1 MPVNGYEAVH
11 LASKWQPA
19 VRGALKAKT
28 SHCKS
33 LPEAENELLTKY
45 EAARKD
51 VELAHVAYE
60 RAKDKATF
68 DSAGV
73 AELFRSVYGGQLTQ
87 DRLCALVALSYSA
100 QLRVLSET
108 RSPLFAQRRPRA
120 RRVSE
125 GLKKICMVGVH
136 GWGEVVL
143 SETMTVEERCQFPIK
158 CLMCSRETR
167 FHCSE

>member
-1 MPVNGYEAVH
+1 M
-11 LASKWQPA
+11 
-19 VRGALKAKT
+19 
-28 SHCKS
+28 
-33 LPEAENELLTKY
+33 
-45 EAARKD
+45 
-51 VELAHVAYE
+51 E
-60 RAKDKATF
+60 RARHALRDERFKLWRSGPVAEVTQQLDGAIFTIASLK
-68 DSAGV
+68 SADHAPV
-73 AELFRSVYGGQLTQ
+73 ELFRSVYGGQLTQ

-125 GLKKICMVGVH
+125 GFKKICMVGVH

-158 CLMCSRETR
+158 CLMCSSKAR